1 MKRKTNKPASL
12 AVHAG
17 DRKKPGEYIPS
28 TTPIYASSSFFYE
41 KAEDLE
47 SVFNQEKTG
56 QVYSRYGNPTCC
68 ALEEQVSALEGA
80 DFAVST
86 ASGMAAVHLGL
97 MAALLDGRK
106 SIVAADVLYGQTT
119 SMLMKVLEPLGIETR
134 FADPTDL
141 EKFAAVVEKAQ
152 PGCIFIESISNPL
165 LRVPEIDKVA
175 AIAKQHGAALVVDST
190 FTTPVLLRPL
200 ELGAD
205 IVVHSATKYLSG
217 HGDVLGGLVLG
228 RDEIKPIVHYLQ
240 KTFGANMS
248 PFEAYLAQRGVKT
261 LPLRMEKQC
270 RNAAVVGRTLAE
282 REDVERVYYPGN
294 PDHPDYETCRRFFPE
309 GLFGAVVS
317 FDLAGGRERVL
328 AFMDALEMTVPA
340 TSVGDLHTMVLY
352 PPMSSHRD
360 LAPKHRERL
369 GIGDGL
375 VRVSVGI
382 EDADDIVADLA
393 QAIER
398 TKKLAPTPALG

>member
-1 MKRKTNKPASL
+1 MKRKTSKPASL
-12 AVHAG
+12 AVHSG
-17 DRKKPGEYIPS
+17 DRKKAGEYVPA

-41 KAEDLE
+41 KSEDLE
-47 SVFNQEKTG
+47 AVFNQEKVG
-56 QVYSRYGNPTCC
+56 QVYSRYGNPTTC
-68 ALEEQVSALEGA
+68 ALEEQMCALEGA
-80 DFAVST
+80 DFAVAA
-86 ASGMAAVHLGL
+86 ASGMAAEHLAL
-97 MAALLDGRK
+97 MAALLDRRK

-119 SMLMKVLEPLGIETR
+119 SMLMNVLEPLGIETR

-141 EKFAAVVEKAQ
+141 EKFAAVVEKVK
-152 PGCIFIESISNPL
+152 PGCVLIETISNPL
-165 LRVPEIDKVA
+165 LRVAEVDKIA
-175 AIAKQHGAALVVDST
+175 EIAKQAGALLVVDST
-190 FTTPVLLRPL
+190 FTTPVLVRPL
-200 ELGAD
+200 DHGAD
-205 IVVHSATKYLSG
+205 IVVHSTTKYLGG
-217 HGDVLGGLVLG
+217 HGDTLGGILLA
-228 RDEIKPIVHYLQ
+228 REEIKPTVDYLQ

-248 PFEAYLAQRGVKT
+248 PFEAYLTMRGIKT
-261 LPLRMEKQC
+261 LPLRIEKQC
-270 RNAAVVGRTLAE
+270 RNAAIVGRTLAE
-282 REDVERVYYPGN
+282 RDDVERVYFPGN

-360 LAPKHRERL
+360 LAPKHRRRL

-375 VRVSVGI
+375 ARLSVGI
-382 EDADDIVADLA
+382 EDPDDIVADLA
-393 QAIER
+393 QAIEK